1 MNDGYIM
8 MVNKGS
14 ILLMYGLE
22 WQILWKYVDDFFWV
36 ALFQESS
43 IYRWGV
49 TNTFSSLPTR
59 VSHFV
64 CEVVW
69 SLCVTCSKHGLFSHV
84 RGWPWIHWQ
93 GFIIRTLSAA
103 QMTKHLMTCF
113 DHGLNGRLHSYV
125 SYPPLAAVLGPSR
138 PLRFD
143 IRARNDIRATY
154 LDAIQPR
161 HECSDLQHIGKQRCS

>member
-8 MVNKGS
+8 MVNKGN

-22 WQILWKYVDDFFWV
+22 WKLLLRYVDVFFLV

-64 CEVVW
+64 CEVV
-69 SLCVTCSKHGLFSHV
+69 
-84 RGWPWIHWQ
+84 
-93 GFIIRTLSAA
+93 
-103 QMTKHLMTCF
+103 
-113 DHGLNGRLHSYV
+113 
-125 SYPPLAAVLGPSR
+125 
-138 PLRFD
+138 
-143 IRARNDIRATY
+143 
-154 LDAIQPR
+154 
-161 HECSDLQHIGKQRCS
+161 